1 LVFFFLAVRA
11 VDGLLSPERFLTKI
25 CMVSSGS
32 AEEAREETLEM
43 LLERMVVFVVGG
55 CKSGGGGGGD
65 VKRGLMGSLERWG
78 FVDVDV
84 GVVAVSVS
92 VSRSGS
98 SWVVGGERERET
110 IG

>member
-43 LLERMVVFVVGG
+43 LLERMVVLVVGG

-65 VKRGLMGSLERWG
+65 VKRGLMGSPERAG
-78 FVDVDV
+78 FVGVDV
-84 GVVAVSVS
+84 GVVAVS

-110 IG
+110 VR

>member
-1 LVFFFLAVRA
+1 LFFFFFLAVRA

-43 LLERMVVFVVGG
+43 LLERMVVLAVDG
-55 CKSGGGGGGD
+55 CKSGGGGD
-65 VKRGLMGSLERWG
+65 VKRGLMGSPERRG

-84 GVVAVSVS
+84 GVV
-92 VSRSGS
+92 
-98 SWVVGGERERET
+98 
-110 IG
+110 

>member
-1 LVFFFLAVRA
+1 M
-11 VDGLLSPERFLTKI
+11 GSPER
-25 CMVSSGS
+25 
-32 AEEAREETLEM
+32 A
-43 LLERMVVFVVGG
+43 
-55 CKSGGGGGGD
+55 
-65 VKRGLMGSLERWG
+65 G

-110 IG
+110 EG